1 MFYSLALFL
10 NVFYGELQFTSI
22 DHNSLNDSIR
32 KYSEIDPDKD
42 TNYRTVFLHCSTT
55 DSNTIHH
62 HNL

>member
-1 MFYSLALFL
+1 L
-10 NVFYGELQFTSI
+10 NVFYRELQFTSI